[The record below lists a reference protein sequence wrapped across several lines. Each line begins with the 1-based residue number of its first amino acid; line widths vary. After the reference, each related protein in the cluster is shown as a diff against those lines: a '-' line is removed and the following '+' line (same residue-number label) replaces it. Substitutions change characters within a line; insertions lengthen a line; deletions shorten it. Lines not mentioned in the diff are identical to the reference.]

1 MIITAS
7 KNDYEVVLSILQ
19 KLDIPR
25 DQVYVKVVILE
36 MAVDGSN
43 TASANIVRFLP
54 GGDDNDKAVGRVG
67 FVSSDIQN
75 LLNPAAATQGAILG
89 FASGNTLNLEIP
101 NTSGG
106 SSSTLEVS
114 SFLGL
119 INFLKSHTNT
129 NVLSEPQIMA
139 QDNSEATIEVGSEVP
154 VGTQQSTGAGGIV
167 STGIE
172 RQKATIK
179 LKIKPFIN
187 PDSDQVKLEIEQ
199 SVRNVSNSTTIS
211 ATALA
216 QNAIALDER
225 SLNTTIVVPDG
236 DTAVLGG
243 LISDRDTESVSKI
256 PVLGDIPLIGWLFRS
271 KATRT
276 EKRNL
281 MLLISPRIIRSIES
295 NDDLLS
301 QKINERISF
310 IQKNM
315 KGIDPFGATIDKL
328 PRRATLNQ
336 DAVETEGPFTEEPAA
351 ESF

>member
-1 MIITAS
+1 
-7 KNDYEVVLSILQ
+7 
-19 KLDIPR
+19 
-25 DQVYVKVVILE
+25 
-36 MAVDGSN
+36 
-43 TASANIVRFLP
+43 
-54 GGDDNDKAVGRVG
+54 
-67 FVSSDIQN
+67 
-75 LLNPAAATQGAILG
+75 
-89 FASGNTLNLEIP
+89 
-101 NTSGG
+101 
-106 SSSTLEVS
+106 
-114 SFLGL
+114 
-119 INFLKSHTNT
+119 
-129 NVLSEPQIMA
+129 MA